1 MQYIQQLKLFF
12 LYENNFLNTRI
23 HIPSAYIPEVVT
35 VNTINITTLIY
46 ISTVSIYNI
55 TTYSLF

>member
-12 LYENNFLNTRI
+12 LCENNFLNTRI
-23 HIPSAYIPEVVT
+23 HIPSAYIPKVVT

-55 TTYSLF
+55 TGSM